1 MNTGTFRSSI
11 DWSHE
16 LLDSTVWV
24 LVAFAITAPCLIV
37 VLVLIGRMTEW
48 GRQFWRITGPYFT
61 GRQSLVVWAMLA
73 LLLCSTIIAVRI
85 TVLISYYTNDV
96 FTSLQVALQ
105 GIATGEGEVTDS
117 GIHGFW
123 VTIGIF
129 LILAVVHVVLNL
141 ADMYLMQRFI
151 MRWRIWLSGRLIDDW
166 LGDFAYYRRQF
177 FRSPNDNP
185 DQRIQQDIDIFT
197 TGVGGQP
204 NNPAYGSGHT
214 LLFGAV
220 AAVLSVI
227 AFGAIL
233 WQSVGS
239 R

>member
-1 MNTGTFRSSI
+1 M
-11 DWSHE
+11 
-16 LLDSTVWV
+16 
-24 LVAFAITAPCLIV
+24 
-37 VLVLIGRMTEW
+37 
-48 GRQFWRITGPYFT
+48 
-61 GRQSLVVWAMLA
+61 
-73 LLLCSTIIAVRI
+73 STIIAVRI

-105 GIATGEGEVTDS
+105 GIATGEGDVTDS

-129 LILAVVHVVLNL
+129 LVLAVVHVILNL

-177 FRSPNDNP
+177 FRNPNDNP

-204 NNPAYGSGHT
+204 NNPAYGSGT
-214 LLFGAV
+214 PCCSAR
-220 AAVLSVI
+220 
-227 AFGAIL
+227 
-233 WQSVGS
+233 WPPCC